1 MTVLGEAGKEKN
13 CCISKGLA
21 KPSDISSTSQQI
33 RTRQGEYRDGRTCC
47 VQKPHEKETIAL
59 ITLAIRSTVQQ
70 STMKYRSLCQ
80 LLFNVNCNLV
90 HPCVSQRP

>member
-33 RTRQGEYRDGRTCC
+33 RTRQGEYGWAHLLCA
-47 VQKPHEKETIAL
+47 ET
-59 ITLAIRSTVQQ
+59 S
-70 STMKYRSLCQ
+70 
-80 LLFNVNCNLV
+80 
-90 HPCVSQRP
+90 